1 LSVVIRPVLLK
12 LQEMVRLFCNGLRT
26 THHGR
31 SKIEMLSQSLL
42 RKFDEIIARYPLKRS
57 AMAPLLLFAQDE
69 VGYVSDEAIE
79 EVARRLEVRRIEV
92 VEVISYYSMLHRQ
105 PVGRY
110 HFQIC
115 TNISCMLRGGQ
126 ELFEHC
132 SKKLGIGHRQT
143 TPDGRFSL
151 EEVECLG
158 ACCGAPAVQ
167 VNYDYYENLT
177 PEKLD
182 ALIEKLRKES
192 GSRS

>member
-1 LSVVIRPVLLK
+1 
-12 LQEMVRLFCNGLRT
+12 MVR
-26 THHGR
+26 
-31 SKIEMLSQSLL
+31 ESLL

-69 VGYVSDEAIE
+69 VGYVSDEVIE
-79 EVARRLEVRRIEV
+79 EVARRVEVRPIEV
-92 VEVISYYSMLHRQ
+92 VEVCSYYSMLRRQ

-132 SKKLGIGHRQT
+132 SRKLGIGHKQT
-143 TPDGRFSL
+143 TSDGRFSL

-158 ACCGAPAVQ
+158 ACCGAPAAQ

-182 ALIEKLRKES
+182 ALIEEFRKREP
-192 GSRS
+192 